1 MIKAKQIEMT
11 KKVQDKFY
19 SFFNPYKSVLSLPA
33 FKALCDISRG
43 ILASGS
49 VIINQGAVKLAEKTT
64 PKKTAERFY
73 RNTRREGLS
82 VNLRP
87 FHMQRQCR
95 YFNHETL
102 IIVDESDI
110 VKPHATRMEGL
121 NKVRDGSTGRND
133 QLGYDLLNFIAYQK
147 QDNGYRML
155 PVSSDLYSDSM
166 ETDSIINLLHDRIDE
181 ITIYGHNQGV
191 FVFDRGFD
199 SRINISHLVENQNSF
214 IIRGVGKRNLIIDEE
229 ERPFQ
234 EVCRS
239 VPLVHCHSGM
249 TRDQHFHCGLQR
261 VRVRTTP
268 YPKKKAESVEL
279 WLVVARY
286 ESFHQKGYFY
296 FLCDFP
302 NQNLTEDEI
311 ISKTL
316 NYYRLRWKIEQSH
329 RQLKQDYKWESM
341 QLMSYEGLK
350 NLNMIFWISISFLYA
365 CKEYILLWAKAFP
378 REFGQYRKKLSK
390 LFDFVYS
397 ALMKAVKSIF
407 ENWSKY
413 DNGSPNK
420 EPAQLLVSF
429 F

>member
-1 MIKAKQIEMT
+1 MISMNQNKMT

-19 SFFNPYKSVLSLPA
+19 SFFNPYKAKLSLPA

-49 VIINQGAVKLAEKTT
+49 VIVNQGAIKLAETAT

-73 RNTRREGLS
+73 RNIKREGLAEK
-82 VNLRP
+82 LRQY
-87 FHMQRQCR
+87 HMQRQCR
-95 YFNHETL
+95 NFNHETL

-121 NKVRDGSTGRND
+121 NMVRDGSSSRHD
-133 QLGYDLLNFIAYQK
+133 QLGYDLLNFVAYQK

-155 PVSSDLYSDSM
+155 PVSSDLYSESL
-166 ETDSIINLLHDRIDE
+166 ESDSITNLLLDRIDE
-181 ITIYGHNQGV
+181 VTLYSHNKGV
-191 FVFDRGFD
+191 FIFDRGFD
-199 SRINISHLVENQNSF
+199 SRINIAHLVENSNSF
-214 IIRGVGKRNLIIDEE
+214 IIRGVGKRNLITNGE
-229 ERPFQ
+229 ERPFR
-234 EVCRS
+234 EVCDS
-239 VPLVHCHSGM
+239 VPLVYNHSGM
-249 TRDQHFHCGLQR
+249 TKDQHFHCGLQR
-261 VRVRTTP
+261 VKVRTTP
-268 YPKKKAESVEL
+268 YPKKKATSVEL

-286 ESFHQKGYFY
+286 ESFHKKGYFY

-311 ISKTL
+311 ISRTL
-316 NYYRLRWKIEQSH
+316 SYYRLRWKIEQTH

-341 QLMSYEGLK
+341 QLMTYEGLK
-350 NLNMIFWISISFLYA
+350 NMNMIFWISISFLYA
-365 CKEYILLWAKAFP
+365 CKEYILLWAEAFP
-378 REFGQYRKKLSK
+378 REFGQYRKKLIK

-397 ALMKAVKSIF
+397 ALMKAVKTIF

-413 DNGSPNK
+413 DYGSVNK
-420 EPAQLLVSF
+420 EPEQLWVNF